1 MMTKKFWGFLFKI
14 MVYNNEYLSRHNEI
28 NAETAL
34 SNLCSQFG
42 IITVIKIPPLASDK
56 VAQAAFISK
65 CTIPQTCAY

>member
-42 IITVIKIPPLASDK
+42 IITVIKIPPPALGK
-56 VAQAAFISK
+56 WPRREFIG
-65 CTIPQTCAY
+65 